1 MTTTMTDT
9 KSVLD
14 MLFFPK
20 KLWGKE
26 KRENKEATLSKL

>member
-1 MTTTMTDT
+1 MTNTMTDI

-14 MLFFPK
+14 TLFSK

-26 KRENKEATLSKL
+26 KTENKEGTLSKL